1 MGYHMK
7 SCYKCKKELHIDKIV
22 GRKDAC
28 PFCGSDLRCCRNCR
42 HFDQRLYNQC
52 RESQADRVLDK
63 ERSNFCDYFSFIKSR
78 SDMKKKEGEETTRDK
93 LEALFKK

>member
-1 MGYHMK
+1 MK
-7 SCYKCKKELHIDKIV
+7 TCYKCKKELRIDKIV

-28 PFCGSDLRCCRNCR
+28 FFCLADLRCCLNCR
-42 HFDQRLYNQC
+42 HYDQSLYNQC

-63 ERSNFCDYFSFIKSR
+63 ERSNFCDLFSFNESR
-78 SDMKKKEGEETTRDK
+78 PDVKTKEGKETTRDN